1 MIASAKVSNQYL
13 KIKDKNDEDRPREK
27 LIAKGQHILTKAEL
41 LGIIIGSGIEK
52 RTAVDLAAQIL
63 HTYNNNLSFI
73 AKLSVEELKN
83 FKGIGDAKAALIVST
98 MELAYRLQ
106 KDTQAKLLLVKTA
119 SAAYTLMQP
128 ILTNK
133 LVEECWIILLNSQSR
148 VIKVSQVSKGGL
160 SKASVDPR
168 LVFKQCFLYNAVGLI
183 LVHNHP
189 SGNTTPSPSDVDITK
204 RLHHAAKIL
213 DLKILDHIIFT
224 NEDYFSFAD
233 EGLLC

>member
-1 MIASAKVSNQYL
+1 MTAMTKVPKQYL

-27 LIAKGQHILTKAEL
+27 LITKGQHILTKAEL
-41 LGIIIGSGIEK
+41 LGLIIGSGTEK
-52 RTAVDLAAQIL
+52 RTSVDVAAEIL
-63 HTYNNNLSFI
+63 NTYNNNLTFI
-73 AKLSVEELKN
+73 AKLSIEELKN
-83 FKGIGDAKAALIVST
+83 FNGIGDAKAALIVSA
-98 MELAYRLQ
+98 MELANRLQ
-106 KDTQAKLLLVKTA
+106 NDSQAKLLLVKTA
-119 SAAYTLMQP
+119 RNAYTLMQP
-128 ILTNK
+128 VLTNK
-133 LVEECWIILLNSQSR
+133 LVEEFWVILLNSQSR
-148 VIKVSQVSKGGL
+148 VIKVHQVSKGGL

-204 RLHHAAKIL
+204 RLSSAAKVL

-224 NEDYFSFAD
+224 DEDYFSFAD

>member
-1 MIASAKVSNQYL
+1 MTAMTKVPKQYL

-27 LIAKGQHILTKAEL
+27 LITKGQHILTKAEL
-41 LGIIIGSGIEK
+41 LGLIIGSGTEK
-52 RTAVDLAAQIL
+52 RTSVDVAAEIL
-63 HTYNNNLSFI
+63 NTYNNNLNFI

-83 FKGIGDAKAALIVST
+83 FKGIGDAKAAVIVSA
-98 MELAYRLQ
+98 MELANRLQ
-106 KDTQAKLLLVKTA
+106 KDAQVKLLLVKTA
-119 SAAYTLMQP
+119 RNAYTLMQP
-128 ILTNK
+128 VLTNK
-133 LVEECWIILLNSQSR
+133 LVEEFWVILLNSQSR
-148 VIKVSQVSKGGL
+148 VIKVHQVSKGGL

-204 RLHHAAKIL
+204 RLSSAAKVL

-224 NEDYFSFAD
+224 DEDYFSFAD